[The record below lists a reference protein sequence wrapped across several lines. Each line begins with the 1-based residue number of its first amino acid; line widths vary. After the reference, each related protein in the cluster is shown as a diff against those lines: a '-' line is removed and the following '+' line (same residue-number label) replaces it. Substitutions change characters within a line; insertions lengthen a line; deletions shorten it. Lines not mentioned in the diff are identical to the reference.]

1 MTSTD
6 PTPDRSG
13 SRDREASKQALIAA
27 ATELLAERGPK
38 DVSVR
43 EIARRAGV
51 NHGLVHHYFGS
62 KAGLVTAV
70 LDDLAQ
76 RTADLATP
84 DAPGPNLAF
93 FAAEGFDLHLRV
105 LARLLL
111 DGAAPPRFQSA
122 FPFVDHLAG
131 LGRDQYGLD
140 AATAQRRATQ
150 AVAMLLG
157 WMMFEPWLI
166 SAGGFD
172 AADTERL
179 RAELMLALPLF
190 AAKELPAPV
199 AGPLTTNPGP

>member
-1 MTSTD
+1 MTSTE
-6 PTPDRSG
+6 PTPDRTG
-13 SRDREASKQALIAA
+13 GRDREASKQALIAA
-27 ATELLAERGPK
+27 ATELLAERGPN

-43 EIARRAGV
+43 EIAQRAGV

-62 KAGLVTAV
+62 KTGLVTAV

-76 RTADLATP
+76 RTAQIATTTS
-84 DAPGPNLAF
+84 PGPNLAF
-93 FAAEGFDLHLRV
+93 FATEGFDLHLRV

-111 DGAAPPRFQSA
+111 DGAAPPKFQSA

-131 LGRDQYGLD
+131 LGRDLYGLD
-140 AATAQRRATQ
+140 EATAQRRATQ

-157 WMMFEPWLI
+157 WMMFEPWLM

-172 AADTERL
+172 EADTERL

-190 AAKELPAPV
+190 AAKEPPAP
-199 AGPLTTNPGP
+199 APARPTTSPGP